1 MNSHCE
7 DVKQGFAQME
17 WSLLHRSA
25 SLNDANEKLD
35 CWLRPNLK
43 TWYKNFPDWS
53 MVAAAYMLD
62 ETGHQTDDLCVGVM
76 RFRSTN
82 TKSEF
87 PSDSLS
93 ALRVVFPGIQVRY
106 NDDGFTAAIAQ

>member
-7 DVKQGFAQME
+7 DVKRGFAPLK
-17 WSLLHRSA
+17 WSLLPRSA
-25 SLNDANEKLD
+25 SLDDANEKLD
-35 CWLRPNLK
+35 ACLRPNLK

-62 ETGHQTDDLCVGVM
+62 QTGQPTDELCIGVM
-76 RFRSTN
+76 RFQSAN
-82 TKSEF
+82 TRSEF
-87 PSDSLS
+87 PSDCLF
-93 ALRVVFPGIQVRY
+93 ALRAVFPGIEVRY